1 MAGKKTEFTINTLAN
16 DLQMNPLDLLEYAEN
31 HGLKG
36 IKSDAFLEVDEFDIL
51 LNALTLDNQIK
62 DINSYIDGKTV
73 IVLNKEDT
81 IELPQDSMQCT
92 STKDNQII
100 DINSYRTEKNA
111 IAINEQ
117 VEEGQPQRSMQYTS
131 ELFAEFLNKLIIFDK
146 ECKSILDAAERSVKL
161 RSNAEKSEW
170 ECVRERLDSKVKIF
184 SERKTSLIRN
194 NKRKIESI
202 ILQDMNAKSNVF
214 SRLQKCKGAL
224 SVIVSVEKSITSKD
238 EYESNAKSQPLSST
252 MSVDEILSGIDA
264 FVSLAYQVNIAIR
277 NGRKRELASKGAQLY
292 GMCRRAEDVLN
303 AEISKLKT
311 FITANKDNLHADYAS
326 AEADLHQQ
334 LTTEWDDVLFTLDEM
349 TAEFVS
355 QKKDSATETAQVVTS
370 SLETKHYLIKK
381 LIDNFCEKFPPREF
395 ACEYARIYSLEPKFD
410 YYECVKEMP
419 RNIYISTL
427 EYDVSRLQLC
437 DFTKEFLEKYYY
449 FMYRKNKLLIPYCA
463 QFNSEFN
470 YIFKFSGE
478 GRAKVVKDACEI
490 GMRLFMMLP
499 PGKVNFTFVDPVTL
513 GESFAMFT
521 RLVDIDDRTSE
532 IINGKIWS
540 APSDIED
547 KLKIMTNHISNVTQR
562 CLQGKYDNIFEYNQV
577 AEQNAEAYQILMLM
591 DYPAGL
597 SDQSLKLLE
606 QIVTSGPKCGVFTV
620 IYRNESQYKKV
631 SERSYPLIKNIES
644 NFRSFNYSD
653 DAMRIVCTNE
663 PIKGQQFLWTG
674 IKMPNTERMDK
685 IIATLKKGI
694 KYADRVVIDIN
705 KVDNA
710 DVSTSTIDGFRIP
723 IGIHGANEIQ
733 YLTLGVG
740 GSHHALVAGITRS
753 GKSSL
758 LHTIIL
764 RSLKQY
770 SPDELE
776 IYLVDFKRG
785 VEFKI
790 YADYILPSFKV
801 VAIETEREFGYNIL
815 ENIERE
821 QRVRASIFKKN
832 RVDKIEEYRA
842 IEGKKMPRVLVIM
855 DEFHELFTS
864 GNDDLA
870 KKSSVIMERIV
881 RQGAAFGIHMILSSQ
896 SYSNITGIDK
906 AVFDQM
912 AVRIVLKCSKAD
924 ANLLL
929 DGGSTE
935 IDQISI
941 DDPGRAVYNSEA
953 GNKEYNSH
961 FRVAYIEPEKHR
973 GMLQD
978 ISDSTKKFVDDKQ
991 PTRILLS
998 NIEDNNYSIFNQ
1010 FITLNANTYKTP
1022 GRLYI
1027 GEPLSISNSM
1037 ALDFSRNEYSNLL
1050 MIGGDMEKARSMFA
1064 FSILSLC
1071 INYKIT
1077 HQQVPG
1083 KPFIYLFNC
1092 KPLDDS
1098 YFKDTPKLLAEFLP
1112 EYIQYVGCGD
1122 TNRIQSIVSQMY
1134 DDVSEGTSDV
1144 ETDKY
1149 FFVFGYQ
1156 RAEELKSEIQ
1166 LSQSQN
1172 IDSLFNIMPASSNKP
1187 KLSIRKMFR
1196 AVVEKGAQK
1205 GVHTIIWQDSFNALY
1220 QDDKDIMSYFSMK
1233 IAFDMSP
1240 EEYSRF
1246 VSANDVSLM
1255 SENNAIYY
1263 NRARDNQKFRPY
1275 QSPDEDWLENISEKL
1290 K

>member
-1 MAGKKTEFTINTLAN
+1 ME
-16 DLQMNPLDLLEYAEN
+16 
-31 HGLKG
+31 
-36 IKSDAFLEVDEFDIL
+36 
-51 LNALTLDNQIK
+51 
-62 DINSYIDGKTV
+62 
-73 IVLNKEDT
+73 
-81 IELPQDSMQCT
+81 
-92 STKDNQII
+92 
-100 DINSYRTEKNA
+100 
-111 IAINEQ
+111 
-117 VEEGQPQRSMQYTS
+117 YTS
-131 ELFAEFLNKLIIFDK
+131 KLFVDFLKKLIVFDK
-146 ECKSILDAAERSVKL
+146 ECKSIIDIAERVVRD
-161 RSNAEKSEW
+161 RSDGEKSEW
-170 ECVRERLDSKVKIF
+170 AGTRSRLDSKVQAF
-184 SERKTSLIRN
+184 STKKTSLIDGCR
-194 NKRKIESI
+194 RKIESI
-202 ILQDMNAKSNVF
+202 LEQDMNAKRDVF
-214 SRLQKCKGAL
+214 SRLQKCKEAL
-224 SVIVSVEKSITSKD
+224 AVINSVEKSITSKN
-238 EYESNAKSQPLSST
+238 EYESTAKSQAVSSS
-252 MSVDEILSGIDA
+252 MSLDEVLSGTDKFIN
-264 FVSLAYQVNIAIR
+264 LAYDVNTAIR
-277 NGRKRELASKGAQLY
+277 DGRKRDMANKAAQLY
-292 GMCRRAEDVLN
+292 GMCRRAEEVLN
-303 AEISKLKT
+303 AEISKLRT
-311 FITANKDNLHADYAS
+311 SIIANKDGLHTSYDS
-326 AEADLHQQ
+326 QESESRRQ
-334 LTTEWDDVLFTLDEM
+334 LTVEWDTALSVLDSM
-349 TAEFVS
+349 TAEFV
-355 QKKDSATETAQVVTS
+355 AQRDKS
-370 SLETKHYLIKK
+370 KAETKKIILSSSEVKHTRIEK
-381 LIDNFCEKFPPREF
+381 LIDGFCKQFPPKEF
-395 ACEYARIYSLEPKFD
+395 ADEYSRIYSLEPMFD
-410 YYECVKEMP
+410 HYECAKEMP
-419 RNIYISTL
+419 RNIFISTL
-427 EYDVSRLQLC
+427 EYDISKLQLS
-437 DFTKEFLEKYYY
+437 DFTKEFLDKYYY
-449 FMYRKNKLLIPYCA
+449 FMYRGEKLLIPHCA
-463 QFNSEFN
+463 QFSSEFN
-470 YIFKFSGE
+470 YIFKFNGE
-478 GRAKVVKDACEI
+478 GRANVVKDACDM

-499 PGKVNFTFVDPVTL
+499 PGKVNFTFIDPVTL

-521 RLVDIDDRTSE
+521 RLVDVDDRTSE

-631 SERSYPLIKNIES
+631 SERSYPLIKNIEA
-644 NFRSFNYSD
+644 NFQVFNYSA
-653 DAMRIVCTNE
+653 DATQIMCTNE
-663 PIKGQQFLWTG
+663 AVKNQQFLWNG
-674 IKMPNTERMDK
+674 IKMPNDERMNE

-694 KYADRVVIDIN
+694 KSADKVVIGIE
-705 KVDNA
+705 KVNNA
-710 DVSTSTIDGFRIP
+710 ESTNTTKDGIRIP
-723 IGIHGANEIQ
+723 IGIHGANEVQ

-740 GSHHALVAGITRS
+740 GSHHALIAGVAGS

-764 RSLKQY
+764 RTLMQY
-770 SPDELE
+770 SPEELV

-790 YADYILPSFKV
+790 YADFVLPSFKV
-801 VAIETEREFGYNIL
+801 VAIESEREFGYNIL
-815 ENIERE
+815 TSLERE
-821 QRVRASIFKKN
+821 QKIRADLFKKSH
-832 RVDKIEEYRA
+832 VDKIEEYR
-842 IEGKKMPRVLVIM
+842 ELGKKMPRVLVIM
-855 DEFHELFTS
+855 DEFHELFS
-864 GNDDLA
+864 NSNDEFA
-870 KKSSVIMERIV
+870 KKSAIIMERIV
-881 RQGAAFGIHMILSSQ
+881 RQGRAFGVHMILASQ

-978 ISDSTKKFVDDKQ
+978 ISDSTKQFADAKQ

-1010 FITLNANTYKTP
+1010 FVTLNANTYKTP

-1027 GEPLSISNSM
+1027 GEPLSVSNSM
-1037 ALDFSRNEYSNLL
+1037 AMDFSRSEYSNLL
-1050 MIGGDMEKARSMFA
+1050 MIGGDTEKGRSMFA

-1071 INYKIT
+1071 INYKIA
-1077 HQQVPG
+1077 HQQAPE

-1122 TNRIQSIVSQMY
+1122 TNEIQSIVSQMY
-1134 DDVSEGTSDV
+1134 DDVSNGANSIDN
-1144 ETDKY
+1144 DKY

-1166 LSQSQN
+1166 LSQSED
-1172 IDSLFNIMPASSNKP
+1172 IDSLFNIMPSSSSSSR
-1187 KLSIRKMFR
+1187 LSLKEMFR
-1196 AVVEKGAQK
+1196 TIVKDGAQK
-1205 GVHTIIWQDSFNALY
+1205 GVHTLIWQDSFNALY

-1275 QSPDEDWLENISEKL
+1275 QSPDEDWLKNISDKL

>member
-1 MAGKKTEFTINTLAN
+1 ME
-16 DLQMNPLDLLEYAEN
+16 
-31 HGLKG
+31 
-36 IKSDAFLEVDEFDIL
+36 
-51 LNALTLDNQIK
+51 
-62 DINSYIDGKTV
+62 
-73 IVLNKEDT
+73 
-81 IELPQDSMQCT
+81 
-92 STKDNQII
+92 
-100 DINSYRTEKNA
+100 
-111 IAINEQ
+111 
-117 VEEGQPQRSMQYTS
+117 YTS
-131 ELFAEFLNKLIIFDK
+131 KLFVDFLKKLIVFDK
-146 ECKSILDAAERSVKL
+146 ECKSIIDIAERVVKD
-161 RSNAEKSEW
+161 RADGEKSEW
-170 ECVRERLDSKVKIF
+170 AGTRSRLDSKVQAF
-184 SERKTSLIRN
+184 STKKTSLIDGCR
-194 NKRKIESI
+194 RKIESI
-202 ILQDMNAKSNVF
+202 LEQDMSAKRDVF
-214 SRLQKCKGAL
+214 SRLQKCKEAL
-224 SVIVSVEKSITSKD
+224 AVINSVEKSITSKN
-238 EYESNAKSQPLSST
+238 EYESTAKSQAVSSS
-252 MSVDEILSGIDA
+252 MSLDEVLSGTDKFIN
-264 FVSLAYQVNIAIR
+264 LAYDVNTAIR
-277 NGRKRELASKGAQLY
+277 DGRKRDMANKAAQLY
-292 GMCRRAEDVLN
+292 GMCRRAEEVLN
-303 AEISKLKT
+303 AEISKLRT
-311 FITANKDNLHADYAS
+311 SIIANKDGLHTSYDS
-326 AEADLHQQ
+326 QVSDSHRQ
-334 LTTEWDDVLFTLDEM
+334 LTVEWDTALSVLDSM
-349 TAEFVS
+349 TAEFV
-355 QKKDSATETAQVVTS
+355 AQRDRS
-370 SLETKHYLIKK
+370 KAETKKIILSSSEVKHARIEK
-381 LIDNFCEKFPPREF
+381 LIDGFCKQFPPKEF
-395 ACEYARIYSLEPKFD
+395 ADEYSRIYSIEPMFD
-410 YYECVKEMP
+410 HYECAKEMP
-419 RNIYISTL
+419 RNIFISTL
-427 EYDVSRLQLC
+427 EYDISKLQLS
-437 DFTKEFLEKYYY
+437 DFTKEFLDKYYY
-449 FMYRKNKLLIPYCA
+449 FMYRGEKLLIPHCA
-463 QFNSEFN
+463 QFSSEFN

-478 GRAKVVKDACEI
+478 GRANVVKDACDM

-499 PGKVNFTFVDPVTL
+499 PGKVNFTFIDPVTL

-521 RLVDIDDRTSE
+521 RLVDVDDRTSE
-532 IINGKIWS
+532 VINGKIWS

-597 SDQSLKLLE
+597 SEQSLKLLE

-631 SERSYPLIKNIES
+631 SERSYPLIKNIEA
-644 NFRSFNYSD
+644 NFQVFNYSA
-653 DAMRIVCTNE
+653 DAKQIMCTNE
-663 PIKGQQFLWTG
+663 AVKEQQFLWNG
-674 IKMPNTERMDK
+674 IKMPNDERMNE

-694 KYADRVVIDIN
+694 KSADKVVIGIE
-705 KVDNA
+705 KVNNA
-710 DVSTSTIDGFRIP
+710 ESTNTTKNGIRIP
-723 IGIHGANEIQ
+723 IGIHGANEVQ

-740 GSHHALVAGITRS
+740 GSHHALIAGVAGS

-764 RSLKQY
+764 RTLMQY
-770 SPDELE
+770 SPEELV

-790 YADYILPSFKV
+790 YADFVLPSFKV
-801 VAIETEREFGYNIL
+801 VAIESEREFGYNIL
-815 ENIERE
+815 TSLERE
-821 QRVRASIFKKN
+821 QKIRADLFKKSH
-832 RVDKIEEYRA
+832 VDKIEEYR
-842 IEGKKMPRVLVIM
+842 ELGKKMPRVLVIM
-855 DEFHELFTS
+855 DEFHELFS
-864 GNDDLA
+864 NSNDEFA
-870 KKSSVIMERIV
+870 KKSAIIMERIV
-881 RQGAAFGIHMILSSQ
+881 RQGRAFGVHMILASQ

-978 ISDSTKKFVDDKQ
+978 ISDSTKQFADPKQ

-1010 FITLNANTYKTP
+1010 FVTLNANTYKTP

-1027 GEPLSISNSM
+1027 GEPLSVSNSM
-1037 ALDFSRNEYSNLL
+1037 AMDFSRSEYSNLL
-1050 MIGGDMEKARSMFA
+1050 MIGGNTEKARSMFA

-1071 INYKIT
+1071 INYKIA
-1077 HQQVPG
+1077 HQQAPE

-1112 EYIQYVGCGD
+1112 EYVQYVGCGD
-1122 TNRIQSIVSQMY
+1122 TNEIQSIVSEMY
-1134 DDVSEGTSDV
+1134 DDVSGGANSID
-1144 ETDKY
+1144 TDKY

-1156 RAEELKSEIQ
+1156 RAEELKSETQ
-1166 LSQSQN
+1166 LSQSDE
-1172 IDSLFNIMPASSNKP
+1172 IDSLFNIMPSSSSNSR
-1187 KLSIRKMFR
+1187 LSLKEMFR
-1196 AVVEKGAQK
+1196 TIVKDGAQK
-1205 GVHTIIWQDSFNALY
+1205 GVHTLIWQDSFNALY

-1275 QSPDEDWLENISEKL
+1275 QSPDEDWLKNISDKL